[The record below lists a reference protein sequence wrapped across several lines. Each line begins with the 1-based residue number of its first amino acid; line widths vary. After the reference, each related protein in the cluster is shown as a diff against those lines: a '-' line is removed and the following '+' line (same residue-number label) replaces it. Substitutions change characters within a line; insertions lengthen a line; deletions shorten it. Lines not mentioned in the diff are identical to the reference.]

1 VDVEDGWAAIPML
14 LTENRIYQALSGSVS
29 AARAEEI
36 RYLPRWAWA
45 PSA

>member
-1 VDVEDGWAAIPML
+1 MAAGFEIFCLVDV
-14 LTENRIYQALSGSVS
+14 
-29 AARAEEI
+29 ARAEEI

>member
-1 VDVEDGWAAIPML
+1 MAAGFEIFCL
-14 LTENRIYQALSGSVS
+14 VAL
-29 AARAEEI
+29 ARAEEI